1 MPRFRKPGGLVPR
14 AFFIVC
20 LVLLFA
26 PLACALREAF
36 RAPGSWRIG
45 FELDR
50 LAILAGNSL
59 ALALLAMAIA
69 VPVGGWLGL
78 VLERG
83 ELRGRG
89 ALRFALLATLFV
101 PLAVQAVAW
110 QVVLG
115 SWLPPLSGG
124 PGTIAWR
131 PWNEGL
137 LPAAWV
143 HAWAAVPW
151 VAAIAM
157 AGLRT
162 ADPALEDQ
170 AKLDGGPRFVL
181 RRVLA
186 PRLALALAAGGGW
199 IAAQTATEIA
209 VTDTMMVRT
218 FAEET
223 YARIV
228 GDPAGVGAAVAATV
242 PVWLLAGCGASL
254 LARRLERRFGPPEST
269 ASERRDLPLS
279 GAALAFPLVGL
290 VVLVPLAALVWK
302 AGLSGSGW
310 SLANLVS
317 QLRRTVLVSG
327 TTYPANLLAAFATGL
342 ATAWL
347 AARLCWRLRDRP
359 GTIVAGAVVLAF
371 APAPVVGLG
380 LKECIDLLL
389 GFEEWVFAGIGWTP
403 GFPPLRSLLYDQ
415 PSPLPGMWASAIRY
429 FPVAVA
435 ILLPAIRGIPKELFE
450 LAALDGVDPWKAV
463 GRPLV
468 DGATGLAAAAVA
480 ALSLGEVGAGKLVV
494 PPQWPVAAQDLFNQM
509 HYGTEAG
516 VAAMALVQAGLALVP
531 FVPLYLPIG
540 PGRLAAGGCVPP
552 AG

>member
-1 MPRFRKPGGLVPR
+1 MRRIFKPGDIVPR
-14 AFFIVC
+14 AFFVG
-20 LVLLFA
+20 VLLA

-36 RAPGSWRIG
+36 RVPGAWRVG
-45 FELDR
+45 FEIDR
-50 LAILAGNSL
+50 LAALAGHSL
-59 ALALLAMAIA
+59 TLALLAMLVA

-78 VLERG
+78 VLERSD
-83 ELRGRG
+83 LRGRR
-89 ALRFALLATLFV
+89 LLEFALLAMLFV

-115 SWLPPLSGG
+115 SWLPPFTAG

-143 HAWAAVPW
+143 HGWAAVPW

-157 AGLRT
+157 ASLRA

-170 AKLDGGPRFVL
+170 ALLEGGPRFVL

-242 PVWLLAGCGASL
+242 PVWLLAGTGATL
-254 LARRLERRFGPPEST
+254 LARRIERRFWPPEST
-269 ASERRDLPLS
+269 TIEPRSLPIAGS
-279 GAALAFPLVGL
+279 PLAVPLVGF
-290 VVLVPLAALVWK
+290 VVLVPLTALVWK
-302 AGLSGSGW
+302 AGLSADGW
-310 SLANLVS
+310 SLANLAS
-317 QLRRTVLVSG
+317 QLRRTFLVSG
-327 TTYPANLLAAFATGL
+327 TTFPANLLAALATGL

-347 AARLCWRLRDRP
+347 AARLCWSLRDRS
-359 GTIVAGAVVLAF
+359 GALVAAAVVLAF
-371 APAPVVGLG
+371 APAPIVGLG

-389 GFEEWVFAGIGWTP
+389 ALEEGVFAAIGVKP

-435 ILLPAIRGIPKELFE
+435 ILLPAIRAIPKGLYE
-450 LAALDGVDPWKAV
+450 LAVLDGADAWTMV
-463 GRPLV
+463 GRPQTA
-468 DGATGLAAAAVA
+468 GAMGLAAAAVA
-480 ALSLGEVGAGKLVV
+480 ALALGEVGAGKLVV
-494 PPQWPVAAQDLFNQM
+494 PPQWPVAALDLFNQM

-531 FVPLYLPIG
+531 FAVFYLPIG
-540 PGRLAAGGCVPP
+540 PGRLAAGG
-552 AG
+552 